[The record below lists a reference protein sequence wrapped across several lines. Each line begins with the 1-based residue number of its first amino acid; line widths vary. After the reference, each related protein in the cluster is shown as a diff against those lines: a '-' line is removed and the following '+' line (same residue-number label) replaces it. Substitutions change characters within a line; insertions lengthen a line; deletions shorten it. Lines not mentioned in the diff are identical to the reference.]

1 MCARLLNTGP
11 LMKIGRNL
19 LGFIFVFCVVLLA
32 VLLLIGLWLFRTT
45 LFPILLGALFCAV
58 SFIGVSKLVKSIRLR
73 KARKKVQDDPVNPDA
88 HLCLAWAYYSRNIA
102 GPTVQD
108 RLQALA
114 SFRNAVQLDLNLDIR
129 RADTAIRKFIRLYAG
144 GRRKEEFIVLL
155 SYLAAIEYHFEEFER
170 RHSSELA
177 NQILNRKYEILSSPV
192 FDFDERLET
201 VNRIVRDLA
210 LAYREQNSEPWL
222 ESLAPSP
229 GDSTY
234 TALRTLGILLDF
246 HEDLLRLLRS
256 LIRALGQIS

>member
-1 MCARLLNTGP
+1 MIKTGP
-11 LMKIGRNL
+11 LLKIGRNL

-32 VLLLIGLWLFRTT
+32 VLLLFGLWLFRTT
-45 LFPILLGALFCAV
+45 LFPILLGALFAA
-58 SFIGVSKLVKSIRLR
+58 FIFIAVSKLVKSVRLR
-73 KARKKVQDDPVNPDA
+73 KARQNVQDDPVNPDA
-88 HLCLAWAYYSRNIA
+88 HLRLSWAYYSRNIA
-102 GPTVQD
+102 GPSVQE

-114 SFRNAVQLDLNLDIR
+114 SFRNAIQLDLNLDIK

-144 GRRKEEFIVLL
+144 GRRREEFIVLL

-177 NQILNRKYEILSSPV
+177 NEIVNRKYEILSSPV
-192 FDFDERLET
+192 FDFDERLDI

-210 LAYREQNSEPWL
+210 LAFREQNTEPWL
-222 ESLAPSP
+222 DSLAPSP

-234 TALRTLGILLDF
+234 TARRTLGILLDF
-246 HEDLLRLLRS
+246 HEELLRLLRS